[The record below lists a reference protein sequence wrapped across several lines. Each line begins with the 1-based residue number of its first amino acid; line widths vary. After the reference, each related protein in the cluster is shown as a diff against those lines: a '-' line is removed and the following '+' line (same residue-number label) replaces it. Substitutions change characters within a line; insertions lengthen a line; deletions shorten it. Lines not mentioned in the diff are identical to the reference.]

1 MNRNLFISI
10 SLLLIASCGG
20 GGGGGG
26 STPTTPSTPAP
37 TVNLSAEPTS
47 VLLESTS
54 TLTWSSSNANS
65 CSASWT
71 TQTGTS
77 GSEAV
82 TITTAGNNSFSI
94 TCTGEGGSGSASVTV
109 EGYRETDGVVV
120 DGYISGA
127 EVCIDEDDSWTCDA
141 SENSTTSD
149 NDGKFTIR
157 YANGNL
163 VSIGGTDLDS
173 QTLLDNLLITHKLT
187 GHSEFKAVTPVTSVA
202 AFMEDASLVNA
213 ALGIDSSIDVFT
225 FDPVANKGDGGI
237 NDYLYEKGNQL
248 TVLAFALQNITN
260 NLNTTTET
268 TQDYFKAI
276 TEEIE
281 KEYTETETKVDIE
294 TQAFVT
300 KALDNVIAAKS
311 VTIDE
316 TAKANTITALSGIL
330 PIIQVKSDDAI
341 TTEIIKFSISKMQTD
356 ITSIANGSADEDTV
370 NSYTKDIFNF
380 IADAQNLNADD
391 LVPDIFAIDDNVTTD
406 EDSSIQFNAL
416 LNDSFV
422 ISSTYSVTYTEP
434 SNGSISLSG
443 DVFNYLPNEDFNGT
457 DTLAY
462 TLTQSEKTDTAN
474 VNITINPVN
483 DNPVINTAS
492 TLRAEENQT
501 SVDTISVSDVDED
514 DLTLTLSGT
523 DADSFNLSNE
533 NVLTFKEA
541 PDYETKTSYSIT
553 FTLTDDIET
562 VTKDVIIEIINL
574 NDVAPEFT
582 SDATFS
588 VDENQKA
595 IGQITATD
603 VEGDDIAFSVSG
615 NEILITND
623 GTLTFIE
630 APDYETKTVHT
641 ATVTASDGVNS
652 TEQTITVNINNLNDN
667 NPVFTSSSNLNG
679 DENQISIATV
689 SATDA
694 DGDSVTFTTS
704 SSDLAITSD
713 GTLSFISEPDFESVQ
728 TFTATITASDSERTT
743 DQTVTVNVNNL
754 NDNAPVYTA
763 DTSVNVNENQT
774 SAITV
779 TATDADGDAISYSIS
794 GGADKDSFSINSSSG
809 VVTFNSAPDYET
821 KNSYKVVVDVLD
833 GGFVT
838 SQEVTIN
845 IIDVNEPPV
854 ITSSDVFSAD
864 ENQTAID
871 SVSASDPEGSS
882 ITYEL
887 SGADANSLSISSSG
901 VLTFNSAPNFE
912 SKNTYSFVV
921 NIGDGVNTT
930 TQDIIININ
939 DINDVPVVTSASY
952 DLDLLPQDQTSK
964 TITLSGTDED
974 GDTLT
979 YSIVSNGTY
988 GTASFSQQSATE
1000 TINVSVEAN
1009 NSGSGNVYV
1018 IDGTQRKA
1026 LNLNVGTTYTFNHP
1040 DAHPFRFSSSS
1051 DGTHGGGSEYTTG
1064 VTKSDGSTIIEVTSS
1079 TPTTLYYYCSV
1090 HSGMGASASMVNSNG
1105 DSSITYKTASST
1117 QSSQSESLTFKVNDG
1132 TTDSAAATISIDLR
1146 TDPLYKHAWHLNNTG
1161 QKNFADY
1168 AGNVGSDINVD
1179 TVISD
1184 GYTGYGIK
1192 VAVVD
1197 EGLELLHE
1205 DLAPNIVDGGS
1216 YNVVD
1221 GTNDPKKAY
1230 DANDPGDHG
1239 TSVAGIISARG
1250 WNNIGTRGVA
1260 PKSSLAGCNL
1270 LENSINDNAN
1280 ICLGNNSDY
1289 PLKNNDIFNMSY
1301 GSFGTGGTSDDE
1313 ALNKFAIP
1321 YWWYYTDQYQAWV
1334 DRVTNLRG
1342 GKGAIYVKS
1351 AGNGWN
1357 DKGTSSGDCGPSDDG
1372 NISCDQAGV
1381 EDDQNLPY
1389 TIVVAALDNLDRATT
1404 YSSSSSAMWVS
1415 GYGGEYGFSVDSG
1428 WSGATTHLYYP
1439 AIMTTDET
1447 GCDIGYVGKDAYDAT
1462 ESVPR
1467 NPFQDYDNPHPE
1479 NPDCNYTSTFNGT
1492 SSAAPTVSGVIALML
1507 EANSNLTWRD
1517 VKHILA
1523 GTSRK
1528 INSDDSYSY
1537 RGITQYSWIENSAGY
1552 EQHPTY
1558 GFGAVDAAAAISAAE
1573 SYTEGQLGSFI
1584 NTDWVGGST
1593 DITIADSNIASWT
1606 LAASAPE
1613 GSSGIVE
1620 FIKLRVDFTHE
1631 APETFGISLVSPGGI
1646 EIPVLQPFHDATTNP
1661 ADDGTFTS
1669 AAVRPIFMGVSG
1681 FYGVGITGDW
1691 QIKITDYTDD
1701 SINGTVSH
1709 VAIKFYGR

>member
-1 MNRNLFISI
+1 MKNFHLYLIVSTFI
-10 SLLLIASCGG
+10 LASCGG

-26 STPTTPSTPAP
+26 ESTPTTPTTPAP
-37 TVNLSAEPTS
+37 TVNLSADPTS

-54 TLTWSSSNANS
+54 TLTWSSTNASS
-65 CSASWT
+65 CSANWT

-82 TITTAGNNSFSI
+82 TITTAGSNSFSI
-94 TCTGEGGSGSASVTV
+94 SCSGAGGSGSASVTV

-127 EVCIDEDDSWTCDA
+127 EVFIDEDDDWILDSN
-141 SENSTTSD
+141 ENSTTSD
-149 NDGKFTIR
+149 NEGKFTIR

-173 QTLLDNLLITHKLT
+173 QTLLDNLLITHKLA
-187 GHSEFKAVTPVTSVA
+187 GHTDFKAVTPVTSVA
-202 AFMEDASLVNA
+202 AFMEDASLVNT

-225 FDPVANKGDGGI
+225 FDPVANKGDANI

-276 TEEIE
+276 AEEIE
-281 KEYTETETKVDIE
+281 KEYTETEVRVDIE

-316 TAKANTITALSGIL
+316 TAKANTIKALSGVL
-330 PIIQVKSDDAI
+330 PIIQVKSDDAL
-341 TTEIIKFSISKMQTD
+341 TTEIIKFSISRMQTD

-380 IADAQNLNADD
+380 IADSQNLNAND
-391 LVPDIFAIDDNVTTD
+391 LVPEISAIDDSLTID
-406 EDSSIQFNAL
+406 EDNSIQFNAL

-422 ISSTYSVTYTEP
+422 TSSTYSVTYTEP
-434 SNGSISLSG
+434 LNGSISLSG
-443 DVFNYLPNEDFNGT
+443 DLFNYLPNEDFNGS
-457 DTLAY
+457 DTFTY
-462 TLTQSEKTDTAN
+462 TITQSDKTDTAN

-483 DNPVINTAS
+483 DTPSIDIAS
-492 TLRAEENQT
+492 TIQVAENQT
-501 SVDTISVSDVDED
+501 AVTTVSVTDIDGDE
-514 DLTLTLSGT
+514 LTLTLSGT
-523 DADSFNLSNE
+523 DAESFNLSE
-533 NVLTFKEA
+533 DNVLTFKDA
-541 PDYETKTSYSIT
+541 ADYETKISYNIT
-553 FTLTDDIET
+553 LTLTDGIET
-562 VTKDVIIEIINL
+562 VTKDI
-574 NDVAPEFT
+574 
-582 SDATFS
+582 
-588 VDENQKA
+588 
-595 IGQITATD
+595 
-603 VEGDDIAFSVSG
+603 
-615 NEILITND
+615 
-623 GTLTFIE
+623 
-630 APDYETKTVHT
+630 
-641 ATVTASDGVNS
+641 
-652 TEQTITVNINNLNDN
+652 
-667 NPVFTSSSNLNG
+667 
-679 DENQISIATV
+679 
-689 SATDA
+689 
-694 DGDSVTFTTS
+694 
-704 SSDLAITSD
+704 
-713 GTLSFISEPDFESVQ
+713 
-728 TFTATITASDSERTT
+728 
-743 DQTVTVNVNNL
+743 
-754 NDNAPVYTA
+754 
-763 DTSVNVNENQT
+763 
-774 SAITV
+774 
-779 TATDADGDAISYSIS
+779 
-794 GGADKDSFSINSSSG
+794 
-809 VVTFNSAPDYET
+809 
-821 KNSYKVVVDVLD
+821 
-833 GGFVT
+833 
-838 SQEVTIN
+838 TIN
-845 IIDVNEPPV
+845 IIDINEAPV
-854 ITSSDVFSAD
+854 ISSLDTFNAD

-887 SGADANSLSISSSG
+887 SGADANSVSISSSG
-901 VLTFNSAPNFE
+901 VLAFNSAPNFE
-912 SKNTYSFVV
+912 SKNIYSFVV
-921 NIGDGVNTT
+921 NVGDGVNTT
-930 TQDIIININ
+930 TQDITININ
-939 DINDVPVVTSASY
+939 DINDVPVVTPASY

-964 TITLSGTDED
+964 TITLSATDED

-979 YSIVSNGTY
+979 YSIISNGTY

-1000 TINVSVEAN
+1000 TINVSVAAN

-1117 QSSQSESLTFKVNDG
+1117 QSSQSESFTFKVNDG
-1132 TTDSAAATISIDLR
+1132 TVDSDNATVTIDLK

-1184 GYTGYGIK
+1184 GYTGHGIK

-1415 GYGGEYGFSVDSG
+1415 GFGGEYGYSVDSG

-1467 NPFQDYDNPHPE
+1467 NPFQDYNNPHPE

-1552 EQHPTY
+1552 EHHPTY
-1558 GFGAVDAAAAISAAE
+1558 GFGAVDAAAAVSAAQ

-1593 DITIADSNIASWT
+1593 DSTIADSNIVSWT

-1620 FIKLRVDFTHE
+1620 FIKLRVDFTHK

>member
-1 MNRNLFISI
+1 MKKLYLLVITLVFI
-10 SLLLIASCGG
+10 LTSCGG

-47 VLLESTS
+47 VVLESTS
-54 TLTWSSSNANS
+54 TLTWSSTNASS

-71 TQTGTS
+71 SQTGTS

-82 TITTAGNNSFSI
+82 TITTAGSNSFSI
-94 TCTGEGGSGSASVTV
+94 TCSGPGGSGSASVTV

-127 EVCIDEDDSWTCDA
+127 EVCIDEDESWTCD
-141 SENSTTSD
+141 SNENTTTSD
-149 NDGKFTIR
+149 NEGKFTIR

-187 GHSEFKAVTPVTSVA
+187 GHSDFKAVTPVTSIA

-225 FDPVANKGDGGI
+225 FDPVANIGDGGI

-260 NLNTTTET
+260 SLNTTTET

-300 KALDNVIAAKS
+300 KVLDNVVEAKS
-311 VTIDE
+311 ITIDE
-316 TAKANTITALSGIL
+316 SAKANTIVALSGIL
-330 PIIQVKSDDAI
+330 PIIQVKSDNTL
-341 TTEIIKFSISKMQTD
+341 TTEIIKFSISTMQTD

-422 ISSTYSVTYTEP
+422 TSSTYSVTYTEP

-457 DTLAY
+457 DTFAY

-483 DNPVINTAS
+483 DNPVINTTS

-523 DADSFNLSNE
+523 DADSFNLSSE

-553 FTLTDDIET
+553 LTLTDDIET

-582 SDATFS
+582 SEATFS

-595 IGQITATD
+595 IGQVTATD

-615 NEILITND
+615 TEILITND

-630 APDYETKTVHT
+630 VPDYETKTAHT

-652 TEQTITVNINNLNDN
+652 TEQTINININNLNDN
-667 NPVFTSSSNLNG
+667 DPVFTSSSNLNG
-679 DENQISIATV
+679 DENQTSIATV

-694 DGDSVTFTTS
+694 DGDSVTFTIS

-713 GTLSFISEPDFESVQ
+713 GTLSFISEPDYESVQ
-728 TFTATITASDSERTT
+728 AFTATITASDSERTT

-779 TATDADGDAISYSIS
+779 TATDADGDALSYSIS
-794 GGADKDSFSINSSSG
+794 GGADKDSFSINSTSG

-887 SGADANSLSISSSG
+887 SGADANFLSISSSG

-921 NIGDGVNTT
+921 NISDGVNTT
-930 TQDIIININ
+930 TQDITININ
-939 DINDVPVVTSASY
+939 DINDIPVVTSASY

-964 TITLSGTDED
+964 TITLSATDED

-979 YSIVSNGTY
+979 YSIVNNGTY

-1117 QSSQSESLTFKVNDG
+1117 QSSQSESFTFKVNDG
-1132 TTDSAAATISIDLR
+1132 TVDSDNATVTIDLK
-1146 TDPLYKHAWHLNNTG
+1146 TDPLYQYQWHLNNTG
-1161 QKNFADY
+1161 QTNFATNPGT
-1168 AGNVGSDINVD
+1168 AGQDLNVD
-1179 TVISD
+1179 SVIVD
-1184 GYTGYGIK
+1184 GITGNGVKIS
-1192 VAVVD
+1192 VGD
-1197 EGLELLHE
+1197 DGLEIAHE
-1205 DLAPNIVDGGS
+1205 DLIDNIIDGS
-1216 YNVVD
+1216 WDFVNSD
-1221 GTNDPKKAY
+1221 NDPTQ
-1230 DANDPGDHG
+1230 PTTCPESGSCVGHG
-1239 TSVAGIISARG
+1239 TSVAGIIAAKG
-1250 WNNIGTRGVA
+1250 WNNIGVRGVA
-1260 PKSSLAGCNL
+1260 PNASIFGDNFLYDSSKYNESRGVNPPGGVTA
-1270 LENSINDNAN
+1270 
-1280 ICLGNNSDY
+1280 
-1289 PLKNNDIFNMSY
+1289 DIYNMSY
-1301 GSFGTGGTSDDE
+1301 GIKYPKDDDDVQKATYNLPISMLYSSYRILEEAFINGTS
-1313 ALNKFAIP
+1313 
-1321 YWWYYTDQYQAWV
+1321 
-1334 DRVTNLRG
+1334 NLRD

-1351 AGNGWN
+1351 SGNAYNTESDSTCG
-1357 DKGTSSGDCGPSDDG
+1357 DGKELSCTETSIDRNNQSPYIINVGSMNADG
-1372 NISCDQAGV
+1372 VKSS
-1381 EDDQNLPY
+1381 
-1389 TIVVAALDNLDRATT
+1389 
-1404 YSSSSSAMWVS
+1404 YSTPGSSIWVS
-1415 GYGGEYGFSVDSG
+1415 GFGGEYGTDSSIYASDTEWSKAQLDPAVMTVDRSSCLLGSSRGENRENYAGSNKFNVGGFGFSEN
-1428 WSGATTHLYYP
+1428 
-1439 AIMTTDET
+1439 ET
-1447 GCDIGYVGKDAYDAT
+1447 L
-1462 ESVPR
+1462 
-1467 NPFQDYDNPHPE
+1467 NPS
-1479 NPDCNYTSTFNGT
+1479 CNYHSQFNGT
-1492 SSAAPTVSGVIALML
+1492 SAAAPTVSGVIALML
-1507 EANSNLTWRD
+1507 EANSDLTWRD
-1517 VKHILA
+1517 VKHILVT
-1523 GTSRK
+1523 TSDKVDADRTT
-1528 INSDDSYSY
+1528 SVG
-1537 RGITQYSWIENSAGY
+1537 GITQYSWVQNAAGHEY
-1552 EQHPTY
+1552 HNWY
-1558 GFGAVDAAAAISAAE
+1558 GFGRVNAAE
-1573 SYTEGQLGSFI
+1573 AVNAAKNYTANSLGSYVI
-1584 NTDWVGGST
+1584 TDLYENPIDETIPDNSGGT
-1593 DITIADSNIASWT
+1593 VTQEITKPAGSN
-1606 LAASAPE
+1606 
-1613 GSSGIVE
+1613 GIVE
-1620 FIKLRVDFTHE
+1620 FVRVLINFEHSQPWSVGFRLQSPSGTIINLMQPGTNINNPGDS
-1631 APETFGISLVSPGGI
+1631 ISGGYYFDI
-1646 EIPVLQPFHDATTNP
+1646 GA
-1661 ADDGTFTS
+1661 
-1669 AAVRPIFMGVSG
+1669 SG
-1681 FYGVGITGDW
+1681 FYGESMDGTWTLEVSDYSEGTTGTLNDWGI
-1691 QIKITDYTDD
+1691 QIHG
-1701 SINGTVSH
+1701 N
-1709 VAIKFYGR
+1709 